1 MNRKWVF
8 GSLEKAEN
16 ELVGSVDGV
25 AVEGKTN
32 VRSQRDEAVQRHGC
46 SALGH
51 LVWRNDDNRRRVAQ
65 TRGGI
70 ETVIKAMN
78 NHGSDELLLQYACM
92 ALVDLSW
99 FNKEENRK
107 EANER
112 KALIGKAGGVEAVTN
127 AMRLHPTVVSL
138 LKYAC
143 WALGNLS
150 ANNDNRRRKS
160 FSTQCKNTSP
170 PRGSWSRPA
179 WHS

>member
-46 SALGH
+46 SALRH

-99 FNKEENRK
+99 FNKEENCK

-112 KALIGKAGGVEAVTN
+112 KALIGKQGE
-127 AMRLHPTVVSL
+127 
-138 LKYAC
+138 
-143 WALGNLS
+143 
-150 ANNDNRRRKS
+150 
-160 FSTQCKNTSP
+160 
-170 PRGSWSRPA
+170 SRP
-179 WHS
+179 SPTRCGCIRRSCLF